1 MSKLDLIK
9 HKIVPLEEAQRVVNR
24 WKLKDDVVVFTNGV
38 FDLLHRGHVEYLHEA
53 ASLGDRLIIGLN
65 SDVSAKTLGKGPNR
79 PLQDEETRALLLA
92 AMTYVDA
99 VVLFDE
105 ETPEA
110 LIKALNP
117 NYLVKGGDY
126 ELDEIAGADHIQAQG
141 GTVKTIALVEGH
153 STTSIEEK
161 IKNG

>member
-126 ELDEIAGADHIQAQG
+126 ELDEIAGADHIQALG
-141 GTVKTIALVEGH
+141 GTVKTIPLVEGH